1 MKNALITG
9 GLGFIGSNLVQEL
22 QVNGPWNIT
31 VVDNLQSARKDW
43 REFVEVRPEIE
54 WNTSCLTNPELLE
67 RLRSGEFDV
76 VFHLAANPRVP
87 YSVAEPAASADS
99 NVMNSI
105 RLLEACIKDGKPTVR
120 RFVFSSSSAVYGE
133 SEVLPTVEGAPK
145 LCQSPY
151 AWHKSCIEDY
161 LQTLHRLW
169 GLNSVSLRYFNVYGE
184 GQWGGDAYATAI
196 SSWCCSLKEGRPLRK
211 DGTGEQSRDLCY
223 VGDVARANIAAA
235 VSDLDG
241 ARVYNVATG
250 SAHSNNR
257 VLELMSGYLGG
268 PLSIIQAPFR
278 PGDVMH
284 TLADIQTIKKELGWE
299 PKVDFDE
306 GLRKTLVWWGL
317 GNS

>member
-1 MKNALITG
+1 MKNCLVTG
-9 GLGFIGSNLVQEL
+9 GLGFIGSNLVHEL
-22 QVNGPWNIT
+22 QTSGPWNIT

-43 REFVEVRPEIE
+43 KEFVEARPEIE
-54 WNTSCLTNPELLE
+54 WLTTCLTNPELLE

-87 YSVAEPAASADS
+87 FSVSEPAASADA

-105 RLLEACIKDGKPTVR
+105 RLLEACIKDGEPTVR

-196 SSWCCSLKEGRPLRK
+196 SSWCSALKEGRPLRK

-235 VSDLDG
+235 VSGVEG

-257 VLELMSGYLGG
+257 VLELLREHLGR

-278 PGDVMH
+278 QGDVMH
-284 TLADIQTIKKELGWE
+284 TLADVRAIKDELGWE
-299 PKVDFDE
+299 PLVGFDE
-306 GLRKTLVWWGL
+306 GLSRTLRWWEL
-317 GNS
+317 I

>member
-1 MKNALITG
+1 MKKCLVTG
-9 GLGFIGSNLVQEL
+9 GLGFIGSNLVHEL
-22 QVNGPWNIT
+22 QTSGPWNIT

-43 REFVEVRPEIE
+43 QEFVEARPEIE
-54 WNTSCLTNPELLE
+54 WLSTCLTNPDLLE

-87 YSVAEPAASADS
+87 FSVSEPAASADA

-105 RLLEACIKDGKPTVR
+105 RLLEACIKDGEPTVR

-196 SSWCCSLKEGRPLRK
+196 SSWCCALKEGRPLRK

-235 VSDLDG
+235 VSG
-241 ARVYNVATG
+241 VEGSRVYNVATG
-250 SAHSNNR
+250 ESASNNR
-257 VLELMSGYLGG
+257 VLELMSGYFGG
-268 PLSIIQAPFR
+268 SLSIIQAPFR
-278 PGDVMH
+278 QGDVMH
-284 TLADIQTIKKELGWE
+284 TLADIDLIRK
-299 PKVDFDE
+299 DE
-306 GLRKTLVWWGL
+306 
-317 GNS
+317 